1 MLCAGMNTVPDGLL
15 CDHTRPIQLPRRAT
29 SVSLLTLLIPAF
41 PYVNPNL
48 DALLPALLRA
58 GVNLE
63 IRAFDGM
70 RLCGTEVEAADASG
84 TFAALRRAALLWP
97 LGFGT
102 RANFFDKLQLLQ
114 LAAASTRCVTTP
126 SAWLLT
132 HAKYDLVR
140 IAPPLQHP
148 ETYASHDAH
157 WLWEQ
162 LQRGGDWIAKP
173 PAASFGRGVFRISSD
188 DRNALAIL
196 EQLTAHG
203 HGEFALLQRYV
214 PEIEQGEK
222 RVLLAFGEV
231 IGAYARLPNTRGITN
246 LSAGGQPVATTLSA
260 AELSACQILA
270 VQLHAAGVGYAG
282 IDLAYP
288 WLIEVNVAN
297 PGGLATLI
305 SLGDVHAADRLA
317 AVVAR
322 ELTSP
327 VLAAHNADAG

>member
-1 MLCAGMNTVPDGLL
+1 MNTVPDGLL
-15 CDHTRPIQLPRRAT
+15 CDHTRPIQLLRPAT

-41 PYVNPNL
+41 PYINPNL

-58 GVNLE
+58 GVKLE
-63 IRAFDGM
+63 IRAFDGI
-70 RLCGTEVEAADASG
+70 RLCGAEVEAPDAAG
-84 TFAALRRAALLWP
+84 TFAPLCRASLLWP

-102 RANFFDKLQLLQ
+102 RGNFLDKLQLLQ
-114 LAAASTRCVTTP
+114 LVAARTHCVTAP
-126 SAWLLT
+126 SAWLLA

-140 IAPPLQHP
+140 VAAPLQHP
-148 ETYASHDAH
+148 ETFASHDAQ

-162 LQRGGDWIAKP
+162 LQRGGEWVAKP
-173 PAASFGRGVFRISSD
+173 PAASFGRGVFRISRN

-231 IGAYARLPNTRGITN
+231 IGAYARLPNPRGITN
-246 LSAGGQPVATTLSA
+246 LAAGGQPIASTLST
-260 AELSACQILA
+260 AEMSACKALA
-270 VQLHAAGVGYAG
+270 AQLQAAGVSYAG
-282 IDLAYP
+282 IDLAFP

-297 PGGLATLI
+297 PGGLATLM
-305 SLGDVHAADRLA
+305 SLGDVDAADRLA
-317 AVVAR
+317 EYVVR
-322 ELTSP
+322 ELDGIARS
-327 VLAAHNADAG
+327 AGNGRTD

>member
-1 MLCAGMNTVPDGLL
+1 MNTVPDGLL
-15 CDHTRPIQLPRRAT
+15 CDHTWPIQLRRLAT

-41 PYVNPNL
+41 PYINPNL

-63 IRAFDGM
+63 IRAFDSI
-70 RLCGTEVEAADASG
+70 RLCDTEVEAADASG
-84 TFAALRRAALLWP
+84 TFAPLRRTTLLWP

-102 RANFFDKLQLLQ
+102 RGNFLDKLQLLQ
-114 LAAASTRCVTTP
+114 LVAARTRCVTAP

-140 IAPPLQHP
+140 VAEPLQHP
-148 ETYASHDAH
+148 KTFASHDAQ

-173 PAASFGRGVFRISSD
+173 PAASFGRGVFRISSND
-188 DRNALAIL
+188 HNALAIL

-231 IGAYARLPNTRGITN
+231 IGAYARLPNARGITN
-246 LSAGGQPVATTLSA
+246 IAAGGQPVATTLSA
-260 AELSACQILA
+260 AELAACQALA
-270 VQLHAAGVGYAG
+270 AQLQAAGVGYAG
-282 IDLAYP
+282 IDLAFP

-305 SLGDVHAADRLA
+305 SLGDTHAADRLA
-317 AVVAR
+317 EVVVR
-322 ELTSP
+322 ELAGMARAP
-327 VLAAHNADAG
+327 GIMPAD

>member
-1 MLCAGMNTVPDGLL
+1 MDAVPECVL
-15 CDHTRPIQLPRRAT
+15 CDHTWPIQLLRRAT
-29 SVSLLTLLIPAF
+29 QVSLLTLLIPAF

-63 IRAFDGM
+63 MRAFDGI
-70 RLCGTEVEAADASG
+70 RLHETEVEAADASG
-84 TFAALRRAALLWP
+84 RYAPLSHATLLWP

-102 RANFFDKLQLLQ
+102 RGNFLDKLQLLQ
-114 LAAASTRCVTTP
+114 LLATHTRCVTTP
-126 SAWLLT
+126 AAWVLA

-148 ETYASHDAH
+148 QTFASHNAQ

-173 PAASFGRGVFRISSD
+173 PAASFGRGVFRMHKD
-188 DRNALAIL
+188 DPNALAIL

-203 HGEFALLQRYV
+203 HGEFAVLQRYV
-214 PEIEQGEK
+214 PEIERGEK

-231 IGAYARLPNTRGITN
+231 IGAYARLPNARGITN
-246 LSAGGQPVATTLSA
+246 LAAGGQPTSTTLNTS
-260 AELSACQILA
+260 EFSACQMLA
-270 VQLHAAGVGYAG
+270 AQLQRAGVGYAG
-282 IDLAYP
+282 IDLAFP

-305 SLGDVHAADRLA
+305 SLGDARAADRLA
-317 AVVAR
+317 EVVVR
-322 ELTSP
+322 ELAQIDAQSGRTSEP
-327 VLAAHNADAG
+327 